1 MFTLKSGQVATW
13 LGVVG
18 TLTLLVGCTGAV
30 NGKDDHKGPDGMNTG
45 TAGSGM
51 NAGGLGSGGAGVVG
65 GATAMGGSAPY
76 VPQAEVDPGTKPMHR
91 LNDAEYNNSIHDALG
106 VAQAPADWSKGQGEL
121 YGFDNIA
128 ELLGTDSKTFNNFFT
143 AAGKVADEVMTTPAL
158 KSAFIT
164 CNAADAACQQT
175 VISQAALK
183 LFRRPAVPEELVT
196 YGKVYTAAAGLGE
209 SPENS
214 LKHVLRSMLSSA
226 EFLYRIEL
234 DPTPNSQTPHKL
246 GAYELASRLS
256 YFLWSSGPDQALFD
270 AAASGKLLDT
280 AELGTQV
287 DRLLQD
293 AKGQRLVMN
302 FGGQWLSIRQLA
314 GHAVDAG
321 VFPTWT
327 PAITTAEMEEAYRFF
342 NEFARGAQPWSGF
355 LKADF
360 NFVNADLAKLYGMP
374 APAGAG
380 LQLVQN
386 TTDHRYGFLGLGQFL
401 TVSSYNHRTAPT
413 LRARRI
419 LDQIMCAPPP
429 QPPANLTI
437 PPLDGDSGTAEAA
450 QQNIRARLEEHR
462 KNPVCAACHA
472 TFDAVGMA
480 LENFDAIG
488 QYRATY
494 PNGTPVDASGTVN
507 GQSVVGLDGLTNM
520 LSSDPRFMS
529 CVAEKLFIYS
539 LGRGV
544 EQTDRPYLENVTHA
558 WQSATAVLPTLI
570 KDLVQ
575 ADTFRSRRGEAQ

>member
-1 MFTLKSGQVATW
+1 MITLKSGEVASW

-18 TLTLLVGCTGAV
+18 ATLLVGCTGV
-30 NGKDDHKGPDGMNTG
+30 MGGGSDHNENPGNTAG
-45 TAGSGM
+45 ASSTAGSGVGGSVGVGG
-51 NAGGLGSGGAGVVG
+51 NVAAGGSD
-65 GATAMGGSAPY
+65 PY
-76 VPQAEVDPGTKPMHR
+76 VPQVGTDPGTKVMHR
-91 LNDAEYNNSIHDALG
+91 LNDAEYNNTVHDTLG
-106 VAQAPADWSKGQGEL
+106 VSQAPADWSKGQGEL

-128 ELLGTDSKTFNNFFT
+128 DALGTDSKTFTNFFN
-143 AAGKVADEVMTTPAL
+143 AAGKLADEVMSTPAL

-183 LFRRPAVPEELVT
+183 LFRRPAVAEELVT
-196 YGKVYTAAAGLGE
+196 YGKVYTAATGLGE
-209 SPENS
+209 TPENA

-234 DPTPNSQTPHKL
+234 DATPNSQTPHKL

-256 YFLWSSGPDQALFD
+256 YFLWSSAPDQPLMD
-270 AAASGKLLDT
+270 AAASGKLLDD
-280 AELGTQV
+280 AELGGQV
-287 DRLLQD
+287 ERLLKD
-293 AKGQRLVMN
+293 AKGERLVMN

-314 GHAVDAG
+314 GHAVDAA
-321 VFPTWT
+321 VFPNWT

-342 NEFARGAQPWSGF
+342 NEFARGAQPWATF

-360 NFVNADLAKLYGMP
+360 NFVNADLAKLYGLP

-380 LQLVQN
+380 LQLVQVAD
-386 TTDHRYGFLGLGQFL
+386 DHRFGYLGLGAFL

-429 QPPANLTI
+429 PPPANLMI
-437 PPLDGDSGTAEAA
+437 PPLDGDSGTAEAS

-462 KNPVCAACHA
+462 KNPICAACHA

-494 PNGTPVDASGTVN
+494 PNGTPVDASGSIV
-507 GQSVVGLDGLTNM
+507 GKPDFVGLPGLTDM
-520 LSSDPRFMS
+520 LSSDPRFMG

-544 EQTDRPYLENVTHA
+544 EQTDRPYLDNVTHA
-558 WQSATAVLPTLI
+558 WQSPTAVLPTLI
-570 KDLVQ
+570 KDLVL
-575 ADTFRSRRGEAQ
+575 ADTFRSRRAEAQ